1 MYILSVTCCHFLP
14 SLLDDVFTCEELE
27 SIKKAKNGLYFIDV
41 KNTHDCYM
49 FFENVRN
56 PHTFVRYWYEI
67 RDILVPILHR
77 AFFTM

>member
-1 MYILSVTCCHFLP
+1 MLRIGI
-14 SLLDDVFTCEELE
+14 D
-27 SIKKAKNGLYFIDV
+27 KKGKKIGVYFIDV
-41 KNTHDCYM
+41 KNTHECYM

-77 AFFTM
+77 ACTNSSRCEIYEV

>member
-14 SLLDDVFTCEELE
+14 SLLDYVFTCEELE
-27 SIKKAKNGLYFIDV
+27 SIKKAKKNGVYFIDV
-41 KNTHDCYM
+41 KNTHECYM

-77 AFFTM
+77 A

>member
-1 MYILSVTCCHFLP
+1 MCLYLVGRSRLA
-14 SLLDDVFTCEELE
+14 DDVFTCEESE
-27 SIKKAKNGLYFIDV
+27 SIKKAKKIGVYSIDV
-41 KNTHDCYM
+41 KNTHECYM

-77 AFFTM
+77 A

>member
-27 SIKKAKNGLYFIDV
+27 SIKKAKKIGVYFIYV
-41 KNTHDCYM
+41 KNTHECYM

-56 PHTFVRYWYEI
+56 PHTLVRYWYEI

-77 AFFTM
+77 A